1 MRIDKRKVEKIVDLA
16 LEEDLGWGDV
26 TTDTLI
32 PPDLEGEAF
41 ILVHEKGILAGIEVA
56 QMVWYRVDPN
66 LKFEVKVQD
75 GGKLKA
81 GDTIACLQG
90 CLASIL
96 KGERTALNFLGR
108 LSGIASMTAR
118 YVEEIDNFDCRL
130 LDTRK
135 TTPGLRA
142 LEKYAVMVGGG
153 LNHRLNLSSGILIKD
168 NHLRVLRSQDVSIT
182 EAISRAKGNS
192 PAYLKVEVEVETVEE
207 AAEAAEAKADI
218 IMLDNMSPEDIEIAV
233 KRINTRSQVE
243 ASGGINLSTAKRIA
257 QTGVDFISVGSITH
271 SSRSLDLSLE
281 IC

>member
-108 LSGIASMTAR
+108 LSGIASGTAR
-118 YVEEIDNFDCRL
+118 YVEEISKFDCRL

-142 LEKYAVMVGGG
+142 LEKYAVTVGGG

-168 NHLRVLRSQDVSIT
+168 NHLRVLRSQGVSIT
-182 EAISRAKGNS
+182 EAISRAKRNS
-192 PAYLKVEVEVETVEE
+192 PAHLRVEVEVETAEE
-207 AAEAAEAKADI
+207 AMEAAEAKADA
-218 IMLDNMSPEDIEIAV
+218 IMLDNMSPQDIEIAV
-233 KRINTRSQVE
+233 KRINARSQIE
-243 ASGGINLSTAKRIA
+243 ASGGINLNTIKRIA